1 MPKLRAA
8 MHLDTV
14 FTFADRDIVTLY
26 PDIVDSVHTFTL
38 LPGDATRASRSR
50 RRAAV
55 RRRGRRRAGAG
66 ELRVIETGGDVYD
79 SERQQWD
86 SGNNPVALEPGVV
99 FTYDRNTHT
108 NTLLRKAGVEV
119 ITIVGAELGRG
130 RGGGHCMTCPTHP
143 RPAGLIPLTRTRFSS
158 AVSVNVAV
166 VRASDRGCTWFS
178 GVLLYRHGRSRQVR
192 GVAVTATGGPLEG
205 RVAFITGA
213 ARGQGRAHAVRLAND
228 GADIIAIDVC
238 APISETIT
246 YPLGTSE
253 ELAETVRAVEAT
265 GRKVLAREVDIRDLA
280 AQKQVV
286 ADGIEQFGRLD
297 ILVANA
303 GVLSWGRLFEMSEEQ
318 WDTVIDVNLNGTWR
332 TIRAAVPAMIE
343 AGNGGSII
351 IVSSSAGTKATPG
364 NGHYSASKHGLVA
377 LTNALAIEAGEFGIR
392 VNSIHP
398 YSIDTPMVEK
408 EAMMEL
414 FGKFPS
420 FIHSFSPFAYRSV
433 DKQGKTSLQ
442 DFMTA
447 EEVSDVVAWLASDGS
462 ATISGSQI
470 AVDRGTA
477 KY

>member
-1 MPKLRAA
+1 M
-8 MHLDTV
+8 
-14 FTFADRDIVTLY
+14 
-26 PDIVDSVHTFTL
+26 
-38 LPGDATRASRSR
+38 
-50 RRAAV
+50 
-55 RRRGRRRAGAG
+55 
-66 ELRVIETGGDVYD
+66 
-79 SERQQWD
+79 
-86 SGNNPVALEPGVV
+86 
-99 FTYDRNTHT
+99 
-108 NTLLRKAGVEV
+108 
-119 ITIVGAELGRG
+119 
-130 RGGGHCMTCPTHP
+130 
-143 RPAGLIPLTRTRFSS
+143 
-158 AVSVNVAV
+158 
-166 VRASDRGCTWFS
+166 
-178 GVLLYRHGRSRQVR
+178 
-192 GVAVTATGGPLEG
+192 TATGGPLEG

-253 ELAETVRAVEAT
+253 ELAETVRAVEST

-280 AQKQVV
+280 ALQQVV
-286 ADGIEQFGRLD
+286 ADGVEQFGRLD

-303 GVLSWGRLFEMSEEQ
+303 GVLSWGRIWEMSEEQ
-318 WDTVIDVNLNGTWR
+318 WDTVIDVNLNGTWK

-351 IVSSSAGTKATPG
+351 IVSSSAGLKATPG
-364 NGHYSASKHGLVA
+364 NAHYSASKHGLTS
-377 LTNALAIEAGEFGIR
+377 LTNSLALEAGEFGIR

-420 FIHSFSPFAYRSV
+420 FIHSFSPFPYRPV
-433 DKQGKTSLQ
+433 NHTGKKGLQ

-447 EEVSDVVAWLASDGS
+447 EEVSDVVAWLAGDGS

-470 AVDRGTA
+470 AVDRGTM